1 MNVWYLVENEEIG
14 VEMLSLDVIEQVL
27 QGLFLLLVAL

>member
-14 VEMLSLDVIEQVL
+14 VEMLNLDVIEQVL